1 MAIQING
8 NGTITGI
15 SVGGLP
21 DGIVETDMIA
31 ASAVT
36 PAKSTITNGKVLQ
49 IVQNTN
55 TVREA
60 FSSSTYVATN
70 KSVTITPT
78 AASSKIHLIFTGD
91 LNTEASNRAF
101 FMDIYRSINGGTF
114 TGIAPVGSGQTV
126 GANNNNGFLGEIR
139 GSSSRLQ
146 IPFAINYLDSP
157 SYSGGNAIEYKIY
170 VRSNDGNAIELM
182 SNSNAQAVIMMAKEI
197 AA

>member
-8 NGTITGI
+8 SGTITGI
-15 SVGGLP
+15 SAGGLP
-21 DGIVETDMIA
+21 AGTVTA
-31 ASAVT
+31 ATLASGVG
-36 PAKSTITNGKVLQ
+36 GKVLQ

-91 LNTEASNRAF
+91 VNTEANGRPVF
-101 FMDIYRSINGGTF
+101 LDIYRSINGGTF
-114 TGIAPVGSGQTV
+114 TGIAPVGSAQTV
-126 GANNNNGFLGEIR
+126 GANNNNGFSGEIR
-139 GSSSRLQ
+139 GSSSRIQ
-146 IPFAINYLDSP
+146 VPFAINYLDSP
-157 SYSGGNAIEYKIY
+157 SYSVGNAIEYKIY
-170 VRSNDGNAIELM
+170 IRSDGNQVEIM
-182 SNSNAQAVIMMAKEI
+182 SNSNAQPLIMMAKEI